1 MTRAERERE
10 SFLTAGMYRQTD
22 TVSRIWY
29 NYKGHFRTRAERER
43 ESFLTA
49 GMYRQTDTVSRIW
62 YNYKGHFRTRAERER
77 AFSRLQGCTD
87 KFPLLVGYGIVTTAT
102 S

>member
-1 MTRAERERE
+1 MTRSEGEREI
-10 SFLTAGMYRQTD
+10 FPTAGMYRQTD

-43 ESFLTA
+43 E
-49 GMYRQTDTVSRIW
+49 
-62 YNYKGHFRTRAERER
+62 R
-77 AFSRLQGCTD
+77 AFTPQGCTD
-87 KFPLLVGYGIVTTAT
+87 KLTLLVGYDIIIKAT